1 MRNHFRHSTTTG
13 PHGLSNKMFGKG
25 LPPTCTPT
33 LRLPSM
39 VPLNSSSRQLRS
51 TPKFPPESMQASVST
66 LSTCGPL
73 PKFARSLSANT
84 ALSLGQG
91 RPKLNYESILM
102 LCSNSRTAT
111 MFRRWATVATTTLQ
125 RSATKAGV
133 SWCSHGLLQKMN
145 ENKCAALPRP
155 HYNTLAHN
163 CSYRPLLRN
172 DQKTNGVPATGRFEP
187 SLATIVFV
195 NALAL
200 SSN

>member
-73 PKFARSLSANT
+73 PKFARSLSATRRSPWGKNVQ
-84 ALSLGQG
+84 SSNMSQF
-91 RPKLNYESILM
+91 LM
-102 LCSNSRTAT
+102 VCSNSRTAT

-133 SWCSHGLLQKMN
+133 SWCSYGWLQKMN
-145 ENKCAALPRP
+145 ENKCAA
-155 HYNTLAHN
+155 HN
-163 CSYRPLLRN
+163 CSYHSLLRN
-172 DQKTNGVPATGRFEP
+172 DQKQT
-187 SLATIVFV
+187 
-195 NALAL
+195 
-200 SSN
+200 SSQQ